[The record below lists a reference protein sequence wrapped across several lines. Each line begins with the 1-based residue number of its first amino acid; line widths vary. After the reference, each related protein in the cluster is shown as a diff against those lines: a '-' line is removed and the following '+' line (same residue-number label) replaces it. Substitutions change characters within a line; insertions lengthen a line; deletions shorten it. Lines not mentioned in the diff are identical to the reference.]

1 MKLQT
6 KITLFSSIFVFIL
19 IALVN
24 TVVYLMFVKISTEDE
39 LTQLSDQTNT
49 IVETLQDNQEVPDR
63 NLLQAFL
70 PSKGMIRIVEK
81 EDDKVLATFAKDKKY
96 TNVKAAYSDKETSQV
111 MRDDN
116 GTLVAVIEKPIIFE
130 EDKIVTIQ
138 VANYLISIEESMKT
152 LLYVLIATSIAI
164 LIPTIIA
171 GNALS
176 RFILQPIKAI
186 VDTMQKNKSA
196 ETWTLIEIKNRT
208 KDELYVMENTFNE
221 MMLYLKD
228 SFQKQETFVSNA
240 SHELKTPIA
249 ILKGY
254 AQILERRGKDHP
266 EVFDEAVAAIES
278 ETDRMEKLVQQLLLL
293 AKSKEYAEMK
303 SVDIRALIQ
312 KNIQTF
318 TDAYQRRIN
327 LIERTND
334 NFFVSGNQDQLEQ
347 VIYILLDNALKYSE
361 DDIEVSI
368 QKTAEQLEIKVTD
381 FGNGI
386 SEEHQAYIFD
396 RFYRVDK
403 ARARNA
409 GGTGLGLAIAK
420 EIVHVHQG
428 TLSVSSTDGEGTAFT
443 ILLPIL

>member
-49 IVETLQDNQEVPDR
+49 IVETLQDNQDVPDR

-70 PSKGMIRIVEK
+70 PSKGMIRIIEK
-81 EDDKVLATFAKDKKY
+81 EDDKVLATFAKDEKY
-96 TNVKAAYSDKETSQV
+96 TNLKATYSDKETSKV
-111 MRDDN
+111 TRDNN

-138 VANYLISIEESMKT
+138 VANYLVSIEESMKT
-152 LLYVLIATSIAI
+152 LLYVLIATSVAI

-208 KDELYVMENTFNE
+208 KDELYVMESTFNE

-228 SFQKQETFVSNA
+228 SFQKQEAFVSNA

-254 AQILERRGKDHP
+254 AQILERRGKNHP

-303 SVDIRALIQ
+303 PVDIQALIQ

-318 TDAYQRRIN
+318 TEAYQRRIN
-327 LIERTND
+327 LTKKTEV
-334 NFFVSGNQDQLEQ
+334 NFFVQGNQDQLEQ
-347 VIYILLDNALKYSE
+347 VIYILLDNALKYSRQ
-361 DDIEVSI
+361 DVDVSI
-368 QKTAEQLEIKVTD
+368 QNLSNQLEVTVRD
-381 FGNGI
+381 FGTGI
-386 SEEHQAYIFD
+386 SEEHQAHIFD
-396 RFYRVDK
+396 RFYRVDE
-403 ARARNA
+403 ARARND

-420 EIVHVHQG
+420 EIVHVHHG
-428 TLSVSSTDGEGTAFT
+428 TLSVSSVVREGTVFT
-443 ILLPIL
+443 ILLPVL

>member
-1 MKLQT
+1 YECCRCLYSVHPAEIRPRLRESLNSYSPWGRLYDEGSDIMKLQT

-49 IVETLQDNQEVPDR
+49 IVETLQDNQDVPDR

-70 PSKGMIRIVEK
+70 PSKGMIRIIEK
-81 EDDKVLATFAKDKKY
+81 EDDKVLATFAKDEKY
-96 TNVKAAYSDKETSQV
+96 TNLKATYSDKETSKV
-111 MRDDN
+111 TRDNN

-138 VANYLISIEESMKT
+138 VANYLVSIEESMKT
-152 LLYVLIATSIAI
+152 LLYVLIATSVAI

-176 RFILQPIKAI
+176 RFIFQPIKAI
-186 VDTMQKNKSA
+186 VDTMQKSKRA
-196 ETWTLIEIKNRT
+196 ETWVLIEIKNRT
-208 KDELYVMENTFNE
+208 KDELYVMESTFKE

-228 SFQKQETFVSNA
+228 SYQKQEAFVWKA
-240 SHELKTPIA
+240 THELNTPIA

-254 AQILERRGKDHP
+254 AQILERRGKNHP

-303 SVDIRALIQ
+303 PVDIQALIQ

-318 TDAYQRRIN
+318 TEAYQRRIN
-327 LIERTND
+327 LTKKTEV
-334 NFFVSGNQDQLEQ
+334 NFFVQGNQDQLEQ
-347 VIYILLDNALKYSE
+347 VIYILLDNALKYSRQ
-361 DDIEVSI
+361 DVDVSI
-368 QKTAEQLEIKVTD
+368 Q
-381 FGNGI
+381 N
-386 SEEHQAYIFD
+386 
-396 RFYRVDK
+396 
-403 ARARNA
+403 
-409 GGTGLGLAIAK
+409 
-420 EIVHVHQG
+420 
-428 TLSVSSTDGEGTAFT
+428 LS
-443 ILLPIL
+443 

>member
-1 MKLQT
+1 
-6 KITLFSSIFVFIL
+6 
-19 IALVN
+19 
-24 TVVYLMFVKISTEDE
+24 
-39 LTQLSDQTNT
+39 
-49 IVETLQDNQEVPDR
+49 
-63 NLLQAFL
+63 
-70 PSKGMIRIVEK
+70 
-81 EDDKVLATFAKDKKY
+81 TFAKDEKY
-96 TNVKAAYSDKETSQV
+96 TNLKATYSDKETSKV
-111 MRDDN
+111 TRDNN

-138 VANYLISIEESMKT
+138 VANYLVSIEESMRK
-152 LLYVLIATSIAI
+152 LFYVLIATSVAI

-208 KDELYVMENTFNE
+208 KDELYVMESTFNE

-228 SFQKQETFVSNA
+228 SFQKQEAFVSNA

-254 AQILERRGKDHP
+254 AQILERRGKNHP

-303 SVDIRALIQ
+303 PVDIQALIQ

-318 TDAYQRRIN
+318 TEACQRRIN
-327 LIERTND
+327 LTKKTEV
-334 NFFVSGNQDQLEQ
+334 NFFVQGNQDQLEQ
-347 VIYILLDNALKYSE
+347 VIYILLDNALKYSRQ
-361 DDIEVSI
+361 DVDVSI
-368 QKTAEQLEIKVTD
+368 QNLSNQLEVTVRD
-381 FGNGI
+381 FGTGI
-386 SEEHQAYIFD
+386 SEEHQAHIFD
-396 RFYRVDK
+396 RFYRVDE
-403 ARARNA
+403 ARARND

-420 EIVHVHQG
+420 EIVHVHHG
-428 TLSVSSTDGEGTAFT
+428 TLSVSSVVGEGTVFT
-443 ILLPIL
+443 ILLPVL